1 MMITGILITVRT
13 ARQGA
18 YMEKGKFSPEYEQ
31 EISTLAINPDD
42 LALLELS
49 EGNKALVESSSGQV
63 EVICK
68 KAEGPRGIFF
78 LPLGAIAN
86 KLLGSETSG
95 TGVPEFKNIPV
106 SVQQLS

>member
-68 KAEGPRGIFF
+68 KAEGPRG
-78 LPLGAIAN
+78 AIAN